1 MAEYDL
7 NLRDY
12 TRILRKR
19 KFIILF
25 STVMLGFFS
34 LFFATLIK
42 PIPLYNATASVKIE
56 DSTTMAGLY
65 IESVT
70 YSDADTLETQ
80 SAIITS
86 IPVIELVAKDM
97 GLIDK
102 ELSREEIR
110 DNPELLNIVLDI
122 KGKISTLVEGETNI
136 VNISVVSE
144 DPKYSKTIAN
154 STAKMYQLSN
164 ILEKN
169 RRNIEAKKFIEKR
182 LEKVGNR
189 LNSAQ
194 KELKTLRQEK
204 RFVTMDVHIA
214 QTVRRL
220 EIAEQKNNEVEKRL
234 EDTLVLL
241 NHLKEQK
248 SLPKEKSEGF
258 YAEKMNPVFS
268 NLNSR
273 LTELRSKRDLLTL
286 DYTKKHPEVRRVD
299 VEIDNIIENML
310 RSLNTERKKLE
321 EILAQT
327 TKEMK
332 EQTAEYR
339 SLPEIGFVLADI
351 EMDIQNNQILLSGL
365 EAKHQ
370 EVLIKDAEKIQEITI
385 VRPALEPTIPVNPP
399 TTVVTTVVGTLIGF
413 ILGVVMAFV
422 RETIDTSIGA
432 IEDVEAFLGVPV
444 VGIIP
449 FMGAEEI
456 MDTLLQKKDLEQPE
470 EVLELNARL
479 VSHFAPK
486 STMAESFRSMRTG
499 IEFIL
504 NDRKLKSLSFTST
517 TMREGK
523 TTITSNFAMTM
534 AEIGKKI
541 LLVDGDMRK
550 PMTNNMFGIE
560 REPGLSDVILGNY
573 NWDEV
578 IKTDTDIMMGKMGME
593 DITTTAPGINNLNI
607 ITSGLIPPNSTELL
621 SSEKMTE
628 IISEMTEAYD
638 IVLFDSTP
646 VLPSTDAVILA
657 AKVDA
662 VVMVN
667 QVGQI
672 ARGALKRAKAQLDTS
687 KANIIGV
694 VLNGLKPE
702 TGREYKDY
710 GYYGYSYSYGAEQE
724 LPPWYMNLY
733 NEWVPEMV
741 RNLIKKIRKTH
752 TEETS
757 DRDEEV
763 STVPWYK
770 KLFKASEKEKQ
781 LSTTEEAP
789 DRDEEV
795 STVDWHKK
803 LFKTS
808 ETEQRLPT
816 TEEEDLFLEKSW
828 KKWLKVTILIVT
840 LTFIFF
846 GMLWQ
851 FGIIKM

>member
-25 STVMLGFFS
+25 STFMLGFFS
-34 LFFATLIK
+34 LFFATMIK
-42 PIPLYNATASVKIE
+42 PIPLYNATSSVKVE
-56 DSTTMAGLY
+56 ASATMAGLY
-65 IESVT
+65 IETVT

-86 IPVIELVAKDM
+86 IPVMELVAKDM

-122 KGKISTLVEGETNI
+122 KGKVSTLVEGETNI
-136 VNISVVSE
+136 INISVVSE

-169 RRNIEAKKFIEKR
+169 RRNIEAKKFIENR

-189 LNSAQ
+189 LETAQ
-194 KELKTLRQEK
+194 KELKSLRQEK

-220 EIAEQKNNEVEKRL
+220 EIAEKKNNEVKKMMKE
-234 EDTLVLL
+234 TLVLIK
-241 NHLKEQK
+241 HLEEQQ

-258 YAEKMNPVFS
+258 YAEKMSPVFS
-268 NLNSR
+268 NLNNR
-273 LTELRSKRDLLTL
+273 LINLRTERDVMLLDFTS
-286 DYTKKHPEVRRVD
+286 KHPEVIRVD
-299 VEIDNIIENML
+299 LEIDNVIGNML

-321 EILAQT
+321 GIASHT

-339 SLPEIGFVLADI
+339 SLPEIGFKLADI
-351 EMDIQNNQILLSGL
+351 EMNISNNQILFAEL
-365 EAKHQ
+365 ESKHQ

-399 TTVVTTVVGTLIGF
+399 TTVATTVVGTIIGF

-449 FMGAEEI
+449 FMGSDEI

-534 AEIGKKI
+534 AQIGKKI

-621 SSEKMTE
+621 SSERMME
-628 IISEMTEAYD
+628 IISEMKEAYD
-638 IVLFDSTP
+638 IILFDSTP

-657 AKVDA
+657 SKMDA
-662 VVMVN
+662 VVIVN

-672 ARGALKRAKAQLDTS
+672 ARGALRRAKVQLDTS

-710 GYYGYSYSYGAEQE
+710 GYYGYSYSYGTEQDE
-724 LPPWYMNLY
+724 GMQSWYKGLY
-733 NEWVPEMV
+733 NEWVPEQV
-741 RNLIKKIRKTH
+741 RNLIKKVQRKNI
-752 TEETS
+752 EDKS
-757 DRDEEV
+757 DLDEEV

-770 KLFKASEKEKQ
+770 KLFKASEKEK
-781 LSTTEEAP
+781 
-789 DRDEEV
+789 
-795 STVDWHKK
+795 
-803 LFKTS
+803 
-808 ETEQRLPT
+808 RLQAT
-816 TEEEDLFLEKSW
+816 KEEDLFLERSW
-828 KKWLKVTILIVT
+828 KKWFKITILVIM

>member
-220 EIAEQKNNEVEKRL
+220 EVAEKKHNEVRKRL
-234 EDTLVLL
+234 DETLLL
-241 NHLKEQK
+241 TKNLKEQK
-248 SLPKEKSEGF
+248 ALPKEKSEGF
-258 YAEKMNPVFS
+258 YAEKMNPIFS
-268 NLNSR
+268 SLNTR
-273 LTELRSKRDLLTL
+273 LNDLRSKRDLLLL
-286 DYTKKHPEVRRVD
+286 DFTIKHPETKRVD
-299 VEIDNIIENML
+299 LEIDNTVENML
-310 RSLNTERKKLE
+310 RSLSTEEKKLRD
-321 EILAQT
+321 IVKVT

-339 SLPEIGFVLADI
+339 SLPEIGFRLADI
-351 EMDIQNNQILLSGL
+351 EMDIKNNQILFAEL
-365 EAKHQ
+365 ESKHQ

-385 VRPALEPTIPVNPP
+385 IRPALEPTIPVNPP
-399 TTVVTTVVGTLIGF
+399 TTAATTVVGTIIGF

-456 MDTLLQKKDLEQPE
+456 VDTLLQKKDLEQPE

-534 AEIGKKI
+534 AQIGKKI

-662 VVMVN
+662 VVIVN

-672 ARGALKRAKAQLDTS
+672 ARGALKRAKVQLDTS

-694 VLNGLKPE
+694 VLNGLKPD

-710 GYYGYSYSYGAEQE
+710 GYYGYSYSYGTEQE
-724 LPPWYMNLY
+724 IPPWYKNLY
-733 NEWVPEMV
+733 NEWVPETV
-741 RNLIKKIRKTH
+741 RNLIKKINWKNREDK
-752 TEETS
+752 S
-757 DRDEEV
+757 DLDEEV

-781 LSTTEEAP
+781 LSTTEEVP
-789 DRDEEV
+789 
-795 STVDWHKK
+795 TVDWHKK
-803 LFKTS
+803 LFKTP
-808 ETEQRLPT
+808 ETEQRLST
-816 TEEEDLFLEKSW
+816 TEEDDLFLEKSW
-828 KKWLKVTILIVT
+828 KKWLKITILVIM

>member
-220 EIAEQKNNEVEKRL
+220 EVAEKKHNEVRKRL
-234 EDTLVLL
+234 DETLLL
-241 NHLKEQK
+241 TKNLKEQK
-248 SLPKEKSEGF
+248 ALPKEKSEGF
-258 YAEKMNPVFS
+258 YAEKMNPIFS
-268 NLNSR
+268 SLNTR
-273 LTELRSKRDLLTL
+273 LNDLRSKRDLLLL
-286 DYTKKHPEVRRVD
+286 DFTIKHPETKRVD
-299 VEIDNIIENML
+299 LEIDNTVENML
-310 RSLNTERKKLE
+310 RSLSTEEKKLRD
-321 EILAQT
+321 IVKVT

-339 SLPEIGFVLADI
+339 SLPEIGFRLADI
-351 EMDIQNNQILLSGL
+351 EMDIKNNQILFAEL
-365 EAKHQ
+365 ESKHQ

-385 VRPALEPTIPVNPP
+385 IRPALEPTIPVNPP
-399 TTVVTTVVGTLIGF
+399 TTAATTVVGTIIGF

-456 MDTLLQKKDLEQPE
+456 VDTLLQKKDLEQPE

-662 VVMVN
+662 VVIVN

-672 ARGALKRAKAQLDTS
+672 ARGALKRAKVQLDTS

-694 VLNGLKPE
+694 VLNGLKPD

-710 GYYGYSYSYGAEQE
+710 GYYGYSYSYGTEQE
-724 LPPWYMNLY
+724 IPPWYKNLY
-733 NEWVPEMV
+733 NEWVPETV
-741 RNLIKKIRKTH
+741 RNLIKKINRKNR
-752 TEETS
+752 EDKS
-757 DRDEEV
+757 DLDEEV

-781 LSTTEEAP
+781 LSTTEEVP
-789 DRDEEV
+789 
-795 STVDWHKK
+795 TVDWHKK
-803 LFKTS
+803 LFKTP
-808 ETEQRLPT
+808 ETEQRLST
-816 TEEEDLFLEKSW
+816 TEEDDLFLEKSW
-828 KKWLKVTILIVT
+828 KKWLKITILVIM

>member
-220 EIAEQKNNEVEKRL
+220 EVAEKKHNEVRKRL
-234 EDTLVLL
+234 DETLLL
-241 NHLKEQK
+241 TKNLKEQK
-248 SLPKEKSEGF
+248 ALPKEKSEGF
-258 YAEKMNPVFS
+258 YAEKMNPIFS
-268 NLNSR
+268 SLNTR
-273 LTELRSKRDLLTL
+273 LNDLRSKRDLLLL
-286 DYTKKHPEVRRVD
+286 DFTIKHPETKRVD
-299 VEIDNIIENML
+299 LEIDNTVENML
-310 RSLNTERKKLE
+310 RSLSTEEKKLRD
-321 EILAQT
+321 IVKVT

-339 SLPEIGFVLADI
+339 SLPEIGFRLADI
-351 EMDIQNNQILLSGL
+351 EMDIKNNQILFAEL
-365 EAKHQ
+365 ESKHQ

-385 VRPALEPTIPVNPP
+385 IRPALEPTIPVNPP
-399 TTVVTTVVGTLIGF
+399 TTAATTVVGTIIGF

-456 MDTLLQKKDLEQPE
+456 VDTLLQKKDLEQPE

-534 AEIGKKI
+534 AQIGKKI

-628 IISEMTEAYD
+628 IISEMKEAYD

-662 VVMVN
+662 VVIVN

-672 ARGALKRAKAQLDTS
+672 ARGALKRAKVQLDTS

-694 VLNGLKPE
+694 VLNGLKPD

-710 GYYGYSYSYGAEQE
+710 GYYGYSYSYGTEQE
-724 LPPWYMNLY
+724 IPPWYKNLY
-733 NEWVPEMV
+733 NEWVPETV
-741 RNLIKKIRKTH
+741 RNLIKKINWKNREDK
-752 TEETS
+752 S
-757 DRDEEV
+757 DLDEEV

-781 LSTTEEAP
+781 LSTTEEVP
-789 DRDEEV
+789 
-795 STVDWHKK
+795 TVDWHKK
-803 LFKTS
+803 LFKTP
-808 ETEQRLPT
+808 ETEQRLST
-816 TEEEDLFLEKSW
+816 TEEDDLFLEKSW
-828 KKWLKVTILIVT
+828 KKWLKITILVIM

>member
-12 TRILRKR
+12 TRIIRKR
-19 KFIILF
+19 KFIIIF
-25 STVMLGFFS
+25 STIMLGFFS

-42 PIPLYNATASVKIE
+42 PIPLYSTAASVKVE
-56 DSTTMAGLY
+56 ASTTMAGLY
-65 IESVT
+65 IETVT

-86 IPVIELVAKDM
+86 IPVIELVAKDI

-102 ELSREEIR
+102 ELSSEEIR
-110 DNPELLNIVLDI
+110 NNPELLNKVLDI

-136 VNISVVSE
+136 INISAVSE
-144 DPKYSKTIAN
+144 DPKYSQTIAN
-154 STAKMYQLSN
+154 STARMYQRAN

-169 RRNIEAKKFIEKR
+169 RRNIDAKRFIETRLEDVTKR
-182 LEKVGNR
+182 LNM
-189 LNSAQ
+189 AQ
-194 KELKTLRQEK
+194 TKLKTLRQEK
-204 RFVTMDVHIA
+204 RFVTMEIHIA

-220 EIAEQKNNEVEKRL
+220 EEAEIKHNEVKKRL
-234 EDTLVLL
+234 EDIDILIE
-241 NHLKEQK
+241 HLKVQR

-258 YAEKMNPVFS
+258 YADTMNPIFS
-268 NLNSR
+268 SLNNR
-273 LTELRSKRDLLTL
+273 LSELRSKRDLLLL
-286 DYTKKHPEVRRVD
+286 DYTKNHPEVQRID
-299 VEIDNIIENML
+299 LEIDNTTESML
-310 RSLNTERKKLE
+310 KNLSTEKEKLKD
-321 EILAQT
+321 IVKLTA
-327 TKEMK
+327 KEMK

-339 SLPEIGFVLADI
+339 SLPEIGFDLADI
-351 EMDIQNNQILLSGL
+351 EMDIQNNQILFAEL
-365 EAKHQ
+365 ESKHQ
-370 EVLIKDAEKIQEITI
+370 EVLIKEAEKIQEITI
-385 VRPALEPTIPVNPP
+385 IRPALLPTLPVNPP
-399 TTVVTTVVGTLIGF
+399 TTVATTVVGTLIGF

-456 MDTLLQKKDLEQPE
+456 VDTLLQKKDLEQPE

-628 IISEMTEAYD
+628 IISEMKEAYD

-724 LPPWYMNLY
+724 LLPWYKMWY
-733 NEWVPEMV
+733 NEWVPEIV
-741 RNLIKKIRKTH
+741 RNLIKKVKRKD
-752 TEETS
+752 TEES
-757 DRDEEV
+757 PDIDEEV
-763 STVPWYK
+763 PGI
-770 KLFKASEKEKQ
+770 
-781 LSTTEEAP
+781 
-789 DRDEEV
+789 DEE
-795 STVDWHKK
+795 SSAIPWHKK
-803 LFKTS
+803 LFKSS
-808 ETEQRLPT
+808 ETKELLST
-816 TEEEDLFLEKSW
+816 TEEEDFFEERTW
-828 KKWLKVTILIVT
+828 KKWLKITILIIT

-851 FGIIKM
+851 FGIINM

>member
-220 EIAEQKNNEVEKRL
+220 EVAEKKHNEVRKRL
-234 EDTLVLL
+234 DETLLL
-241 NHLKEQK
+241 TKNLKEQK
-248 SLPKEKSEGF
+248 ALPKEKSEGF
-258 YAEKMNPVFS
+258 YAEKMNPIFS
-268 NLNSR
+268 SLNTR
-273 LTELRSKRDLLTL
+273 LNDLRSKRDLLLL
-286 DYTKKHPEVRRVD
+286 DFTIKHPETKRVD
-299 VEIDNIIENML
+299 LEIDNTVENML
-310 RSLNTERKKLE
+310 RSLSTEEKKLRD
-321 EILAQT
+321 IVKVT

-339 SLPEIGFVLADI
+339 SLPEIGFRLADI
-351 EMDIQNNQILLSGL
+351 EMDIKNNQILFAEL
-365 EAKHQ
+365 ESKHQ

-385 VRPALEPTIPVNPP
+385 IRPALEPTIPVNPP
-399 TTVVTTVVGTLIGF
+399 TTAATTVVGTIIGF

-456 MDTLLQKKDLEQPE
+456 VDTLLQKKDLEQPE

-662 VVMVN
+662 VVIVN

-672 ARGALKRAKAQLDTS
+672 ARGALKRAKVQLDTS

-694 VLNGLKPE
+694 VLNGLKPD

-710 GYYGYSYSYGAEQE
+710 GYYGYSYSYGTEQE
-724 LPPWYMNLY
+724 IPPWYKNLY
-733 NEWVPEMV
+733 NEWVPETV
-741 RNLIKKIRKTH
+741 RNLIKKINWKNREDK
-752 TEETS
+752 S
-757 DRDEEV
+757 DLDEEV

-781 LSTTEEAP
+781 LSTTEEVP
-789 DRDEEV
+789 
-795 STVDWHKK
+795 TVDWHKK
-803 LFKTS
+803 LFKTP
-808 ETEQRLPT
+808 ETEQRLST
-816 TEEEDLFLEKSW
+816 TEEDDLFLEKSW
-828 KKWLKVTILIVT
+828 KKWLKITILVIM

>member
-220 EIAEQKNNEVEKRL
+220 EVAEKKHNEVRKRL
-234 EDTLVLL
+234 DETLLL
-241 NHLKEQK
+241 TKNLKEQK
-248 SLPKEKSEGF
+248 ALPKEKSEGF
-258 YAEKMNPVFS
+258 YAEKMNPIFS
-268 NLNSR
+268 SLNTR
-273 LTELRSKRDLLTL
+273 LNDLRSKRDLLLL
-286 DYTKKHPEVRRVD
+286 DFTIKHPETKRVD
-299 VEIDNIIENML
+299 LEIDNTVENML
-310 RSLNTERKKLE
+310 RSLSTEEKKLRD
-321 EILAQT
+321 IVKVT

-339 SLPEIGFVLADI
+339 SLPEIGFRLADI
-351 EMDIQNNQILLSGL
+351 EMDIKNNQILFAEL
-365 EAKHQ
+365 ESKHQ

-385 VRPALEPTIPVNPP
+385 IRPALEPTIPVNPP
-399 TTVVTTVVGTLIGF
+399 TTAATTVVGTIIGF

-456 MDTLLQKKDLEQPE
+456 VDTLLQKKDLEQPE

-523 TTITSNFAMTM
+523 TTITSNFAITM
-534 AEIGKKI
+534 AQIGKKI

-662 VVMVN
+662 VVIVN

-672 ARGALKRAKAQLDTS
+672 ARGALKRAKVQLDTS

-694 VLNGLKPE
+694 VLNGLKPD

-710 GYYGYSYSYGAEQE
+710 GYYGYSYSYGTEQE
-724 LPPWYMNLY
+724 IPPWYKNLY
-733 NEWVPEMV
+733 NEWVPETV
-741 RNLIKKIRKTH
+741 RNLIKKINWKNREDK
-752 TEETS
+752 S
-757 DRDEEV
+757 DLDEEV

-781 LSTTEEAP
+781 LSTTEEVP
-789 DRDEEV
+789 
-795 STVDWHKK
+795 TVDWHKK
-803 LFKTS
+803 LFKTP
-808 ETEQRLPT
+808 ETEQRLST
-816 TEEEDLFLEKSW
+816 TEEDDLFLEKSW
-828 KKWLKVTILIVT
+828 KKWLKITILVIM

>member
-19 KFIILF
+19 KFIIIF

-42 PIPLYNATASVKIE
+42 PIPLYKATSSVKV
-56 DSTTMAGLY
+56 DSSSTMAGLY
-65 IESVT
+65 IETIT

-86 IPVIELVAKDM
+86 IPVVELVAKDM
-97 GLIDK
+97 GLVDK
-102 ELSREEIR
+102 ELSSEDVRN
-110 DNPELLNIVLDI
+110 DPELLNIVLDL
-122 KGKISTLVEGETNI
+122 KGKLSTLVEGDTNI
-136 VNISVVSE
+136 INISAVSE
-144 DPKYSKTIAN
+144 DPKFSQTIAN
-154 STAKMYQLSN
+154 STARMFQLAN
-164 ILEKN
+164 IMEKN
-169 RRNIEAKKFIEKR
+169 RRNIDAKRFIETR
-182 LEKVGNR
+182 LTDVGNR
-189 LNSAQ
+189 LQTAQ
-194 KELKTLRQEK
+194 KRLKTLRQEK
-204 RFVTMDVHIA
+204 RFVTMEIHIA

-220 EIAEQKNNEVEKRL
+220 EEAEIKHKEAKKRL
-234 EDTLVLL
+234 EDNELL
-241 NHLKEQK
+241 IEHLKVQR
-248 SLPKEKSEGF
+248 SLPKEKIKGF
-258 YAEKMNPVFS
+258 YADTMNPIFS
-268 NLNSR
+268 SLNNR
-273 LTELRSKRDLLTL
+273 LAELRSRRDILLL
-286 DYTKKHPEVRRVD
+286 DYTKNHPEVQRID
-299 VEIDNIIENML
+299 LEIDNTTENML
-310 RSLNTERKKLE
+310 KNLTSEKGKLE
-321 EILAQT
+321 EIVKLTA
-327 TKEMK
+327 KEMK

-339 SLPEIGFVLADI
+339 SLPEIGFDLADI
-351 EMDIQNNQILLSGL
+351 EMDIQNNQLLFAEL
-365 EAKHQ
+365 ESKHQ
-370 EVLIKDAEKIQEITI
+370 EVLIKEAEKIQEITI
-385 VRPALEPTIPVNPP
+385 IRPALEPTLPVNPP
-399 TTVVTTVVGTLIGF
+399 TTVATTIVGTVIGF

-422 RETIDTSIGA
+422 RETLDTSIGA
-432 IEDVEAFLGVPV
+432 IEDIEAFLGVPV

-456 MDTLLQKKDLEQPE
+456 MDTLLQKRDLEQPE

-486 STMAESFRSMRTG
+486 STMAESFRAMRTG
-499 IEFIL
+499 VEFII
-504 NDRKLKSLSFTST
+504 NDRKLKCLSFTST
-517 TMREGK
+517 TIREGK
-523 TTITSNFAMTM
+523 TTIVSNFAMTM
-534 AEIGKKI
+534 AQIGKKV

-550 PMTNNMFGIE
+550 PMTNTIFGIE

-621 SSEKMTE
+621 NSARMSEILSQMK
-628 IISEMTEAYD
+628 EAYD

-646 VLPSTDAVILA
+646 VLPSTDAVVLA
-657 AKVDA
+657 AKMDG
-662 VVMVN
+662 VVMIN

-672 ARGALKRAKAQLDTS
+672 ARGALKRAKAQLDNA

-710 GYYGYSYSYGAEQE
+710 GYYGYSYSYGSEQE
-724 LPPWYMNLY
+724 LPPWYKRWY
-733 NEWVPEMV
+733 NEWIPEIV
-741 RNLIKKIRKTH
+741 RNLVKKVQWKN
-752 TEETS
+752 
-757 DRDEEV
+757 
-763 STVPWYK
+763 
-770 KLFKASEKEKQ
+770 
-781 LSTTEEAP
+781 TEEAP
-789 DRDEEV
+789 DIDEEA
-795 STVDWHKK
+795 STVPWHKR

-808 ETEQRLPT
+808 ETEKPSLT
-816 TEEEDLFLEKSW
+816 TEEDGFFEEKAW
-828 KKWLKVTILIVT
+828 KKWLKITILIVT

>member
-19 KFIILF
+19 KFIIVF
-25 STVMLGFFS
+25 STIMLGFFS

-42 PIPLYNATASVKIE
+42 PIPLYKATASVKVE
-56 DSTTMAGLY
+56 SSSTMAGLY
-65 IESVT
+65 IETVT

-102 ELSREEIR
+102 ELTREEIR

-122 KGKISTLVEGETNI
+122 KSKVSTLVEGDTNI
-136 VNISVVSE
+136 VNISVVSV
-144 DPKYSKTIAN
+144 DPRHCQIVAN
-154 STAKMYQLSN
+154 STAKMYQRSN

-169 RRNIEAKKFIEKR
+169 RRNIQAKQFIEKR
-182 LEKVGNR
+182 LEKVSNR
-189 LNSAQ
+189 LETAQ
-194 KELKTLRQEK
+194 TKLKTLRQEK

-621 SSEKMTE
+621 SSERMAE
-628 IISEMTEAYD
+628 IISEMKEAYD
-638 IVLFDSTP
+638 VVLFDSTP

-657 AKVDA
+657 SKMDA

-763 STVPWYK
+763 STV
-770 KLFKASEKEKQ
+770 
-781 LSTTEEAP
+781 
-789 DRDEEV
+789 
-795 STVDWHKK
+795 DWHKK

>member
-144 DPKYSKTIAN
+144 DPNYSKTIAN

-220 EIAEQKNNEVEKRL
+220 EVAEKKHNEVRKRL
-234 EDTLVLL
+234 DETLLL
-241 NHLKEQK
+241 TKNLKEQK
-248 SLPKEKSEGF
+248 ALPKEKSEGF
-258 YAEKMNPVFS
+258 YAEKMNPIFS
-268 NLNSR
+268 SLNTR
-273 LTELRSKRDLLTL
+273 LNDLRSKRDLLLL
-286 DYTKKHPEVRRVD
+286 DFTIKHPETKRVD
-299 VEIDNIIENML
+299 LEIDNTVENML
-310 RSLNTERKKLE
+310 RSLSTEEKKLRD
-321 EILAQT
+321 IVKVT

-339 SLPEIGFVLADI
+339 SLPEIGFRLADI
-351 EMDIQNNQILLSGL
+351 EMDIKNNQILFAEL
-365 EAKHQ
+365 ESKHQ

-385 VRPALEPTIPVNPP
+385 IRPALEPTIPVNPP
-399 TTVVTTVVGTLIGF
+399 TTAATTVVGTIIGF

-456 MDTLLQKKDLEQPE
+456 VDTLLQKKDLEQPE

-534 AEIGKKI
+534 AQIGKKI

-621 SSEKMTE
+621 SSEKMT
-628 IISEMTEAYD
+628 
-638 IVLFDSTP
+638 
-646 VLPSTDAVILA
+646 
-657 AKVDA
+657 
-662 VVMVN
+662 
-667 QVGQI
+667 
-672 ARGALKRAKAQLDTS
+672 
-687 KANIIGV
+687 
-694 VLNGLKPE
+694 
-702 TGREYKDY
+702 
-710 GYYGYSYSYGAEQE
+710 
-724 LPPWYMNLY
+724 
-733 NEWVPEMV
+733 
-741 RNLIKKIRKTH
+741 
-752 TEETS
+752 
-757 DRDEEV
+757 
-763 STVPWYK
+763 
-770 KLFKASEKEKQ
+770 
-781 LSTTEEAP
+781 
-789 DRDEEV
+789 
-795 STVDWHKK
+795 
-803 LFKTS
+803 
-808 ETEQRLPT
+808 
-816 TEEEDLFLEKSW
+816 
-828 KKWLKVTILIVT
+828 
-840 LTFIFF
+840 
-846 GMLWQ
+846 
-851 FGIIKM
+851 

>member
-1 MAEYDL
+1 MAQYDL

-19 KFIILF
+19 KFIIIF
-25 STVMLGFFS
+25 STIMLGFFS

-42 PIPLYNATASVKIE
+42 PIPLYKATASVKVE
-56 DSTTMAGLY
+56 ASTTMAGLY
-65 IESVT
+65 IESIT
-70 YSDADTLETQ
+70 YSEADTLETQ

-86 IPVIELVAKDM
+86 IPVVELVAKDI

-102 ELSREEIR
+102 EIPSEDVRN
-110 DNPELLNIVLDI
+110 DPALLNIILNL
-122 KGKISTLVEGETNI
+122 KGKLSTLVEGETNI
-136 VNISVVSE
+136 INISVVSE
-144 DPKYSKTIAN
+144 DPKFSQTVAN
-154 STAKMYQLSN
+154 STARMFQLSN
-164 ILEKN
+164 IMEKN
-169 RRNIEAKKFIEKR
+169 KRNIDAKTFIEKR
-182 LEKVGNR
+182 LKEVGNR
-189 LNSAQ
+189 LQTAQ
-194 KELKTLRQEK
+194 KKLKALRQEK
-204 RFVTMDVHIA
+204 RFVTMEVHIA
-214 QTVRRL
+214 HTVRRL
-220 EIAEQKNNEVEKRL
+220 EEAERKHEEVKKGL
-234 EDTLVLL
+234 EDIDLL
-241 NHLKEQK
+241 IESLKEQRA
-248 SLPKEKSEGF
+248 LPKEKAEGF
-258 YAEKMNPVFS
+258 YAKTRNPIFS
-268 NLNSR
+268 NLNRR
-273 LTELRSKRDLLTL
+273 LSQLQSNREILML
-286 DYTKKHPEVRRVD
+286 DYTENHPEVQRID
-299 VEIDNIIENML
+299 LEIDSTTKNML
-310 RSLNTERKKLE
+310 KNLSSEKEKLK
-321 EILAQT
+321 EIEALT

-332 EQTAEYR
+332 EQTEEYR
-339 SLPEIGFVLADI
+339 SLPEIGFDLADI
-351 EMDIQNNQILLSGL
+351 EMDIHNNQILFAEL
-365 EAKHQ
+365 ESKHQ
-370 EVLIKDAEKIQEITI
+370 EVLIKEAEKIQEITI
-385 VRPALEPTIPVNPP
+385 IRPALLPTSAVNPP
-399 TTVVTTVVGTLIGF
+399 TTKTTTVVGTLIGF

-432 IEDVEAFLGVPV
+432 IEDIEAFLGVPV

-456 MDTLLQKKDLEQPE
+456 VDTLLQKKDLDQPE

-523 TTITSNFAMTM
+523 TTITSNFAMTV
-534 AEIGKKI
+534 AQIGKKI
-541 LLVDGDMRK
+541 LLIDGDMRK
-550 PMTNNMFGIE
+550 PMTNNIFGIE

-573 NWDEV
+573 SWDEV

-607 ITSGLIPPNSTELL
+607 ITAGLIPPNSTELL
-621 SSEKMTE
+621 SSERMSE
-628 IISEMTEAYD
+628 IISEMKEAYD

-646 VLPSTDAVILA
+646 VLPSTDAVVLA
-657 AKVDA
+657 SKVDA
-662 VVMVN
+662 VVLVN

-710 GYYGYSYSYGAEQE
+710 GYYGYSYSYGTEQE
-724 LPPWYMNLY
+724 LPPWYKRWY
-733 NEWVPEMV
+733 NEWIPDPLK
-741 RNLIKKIRKTH
+741 NLIKKFKRKK
-752 TEETS
+752 TEDETELFEEEP
-757 DRDEEV
+757 DLDE
-763 STVPWYK
+763 
-770 KLFKASEKEKQ
+770 KAS
-781 LSTTEEAP
+781 TAP
-789 DRDEEV
+789 
-795 STVDWHKK
+795 WHKK

-808 ETEQRLPT
+808 ETEKPLSEA
-816 TEEEDLFLEKSW
+816 EEEEPYEQKPW
-828 KKWLKVTILIVT
+828 KKWLKITILIIT

>member
-1 MAEYDL
+1 MAQYDL

-12 TRILRKR
+12 TRILKKR
-19 KFIILF
+19 KFIVIF
-25 STVMLGFFS
+25 STAMLGFFS
-34 LFFATLIK
+34 LFFATIIK
-42 PIPLYNATASVKIE
+42 PIPLYSASSSVKI
-56 DSTTMAGLY
+56 DVSSTMAGLY
-65 IESVT
+65 IETIS
-70 YSDADTLETQ
+70 YSESDTLETQ

-86 IPVIELVAKDM
+86 IPVVELVAKEM

-102 ELSREEIR
+102 EIPSEDVRN
-110 DNPELLNIVLDI
+110 DPELLNIVLNL

-136 VNISVVSE
+136 VNISAVSD
-144 DPKYSKTIAN
+144 DPKYSQTIAN
-154 STAKMYQLSN
+154 STARMFQQAN

-169 RRNIEAKKFIEKR
+169 RRNIDAKRFIEKR
-182 LEKVGNR
+182 LEEVGNR
-189 LNSAQ
+189 LRTAQ
-194 KELKTLRQEK
+194 KKLKALRQEK
-204 RFVTMDVHIA
+204 RFVTMSTHIA

-220 EIAEQKNNEVEKRL
+220 EEAERKQEEAKMML
-234 EDTLVLL
+234 EEIELL
-241 NHLKEQK
+241 IEHLKVQR
-248 SLPKEKSEGF
+248 SLPKGETESSYSKTR
-258 YAEKMNPVFS
+258 NPIFS
-268 NLNSR
+268 SLNNRLDQLQSR
-273 LTELRSKRDLLTL
+273 RDILLL
-286 DYTKKHPEVRRVD
+286 DYTENHPEVKRID
-299 VEIDNIIENML
+299 LEIDNTTGNML
-310 RSLNTERKKLE
+310 KNLITEKEKLKDIE
-321 EILAQT
+321 KITSE
-327 TKEMK
+327 EMK
-332 EQTAEYR
+332 KHTIEYR
-339 SLPEIGFVLADI
+339 SLPEIGFDLSDI
-351 EMDIQNNQILLSGL
+351 EMDIQSNQLLFAQL
-365 EAKHQ
+365 ESKHQ
-370 EVLIKDAEKIQEITI
+370 EVLIKEAEKIQEITI
-385 VRPALEPTIPVNPP
+385 IRPALEPTLPVNPP
-399 TTVVTTVVGTLIGF
+399 TTVATTVVGTVIGF

-456 MDTLLQKKDLEQPE
+456 VDTLLQKKDLEQPE

-486 STMAESFRSMRTG
+486 STMAESFRAMRTA

-534 AEIGKKI
+534 AQIGKKI
-541 LLVDGDMRK
+541 LLIDGDMRK
-550 PMTNNMFGIE
+550 PMTNTIFGIE

-621 SSEKMTE
+621 SSARMSE
-628 IISEMTEAYD
+628 IISEMKEAYD

-646 VLPSTDAVILA
+646 VLPSTDAVVLA
-657 AKVDA
+657 SKVDA

-710 GYYGYSYSYGAEQE
+710 GYYGYSYSYGAEEE
-724 LPPWYMNLY
+724 LKPWHKR
-733 NEWVPEMV
+733 WFGGWFKTPAIVKK
-741 RNLIKKIRKTH
+741 LIEKVKGEK
-752 TEETS
+752 TEEAN
-757 DRDEEV
+757 DVGEET
-763 STVPWYK
+763 STVPWHK
-770 KLFKASEKEKQ
+770 RLFKS
-781 LSTTEEAP
+781 
-789 DRDEEV
+789 
-795 STVDWHKK
+795 
-803 LFKTS
+803 S
-808 ETEQRLPT
+808 ETEKPLAI
-816 TEEEDLFLEKSW
+816 TEEEDSFDEIAW
-828 KKWLKVTILIVT
+828 KKWLKITILIVT
-840 LTFIFF
+840 LTCIFF
-846 GMLWQ
+846 GILWQ

>member
-19 KFIILF
+19 KSIIIF
-25 STVMLGFFS
+25 STFMLGFFS

-42 PIPLYNATASVKIE
+42 PIPLYKATSSVKVE
-56 DSTTMAGLY
+56 SSTTMAGLY
-65 IESVT
+65 VESIT
-70 YSDADTLETQ
+70 YSDTDTLETQ

-86 IPVIELVAKDM
+86 IPVVELVAKDM
-97 GLIDK
+97 GLIDTEMTSEK
-102 ELSREEIR
+102 VRN
-110 DNPELLNIVLDI
+110 DPELLNLVLDL

-136 VNISVVSE
+136 INISAVSE
-144 DPKYSKTIAN
+144 DPRFSQRLAN
-154 STAKMYQLSN
+154 STARMYQLAN
-164 ILEKN
+164 IQEKN
-169 RRNIEAKKFIEKR
+169 RRNIDAKKFIEAR
-182 LEKVGNR
+182 LAEVGNR
-189 LNSAQ
+189 LKIAQ
-194 KELKTLRQEK
+194 KKLKTLRQEK
-204 RFVTMDVHIA
+204 RFVTMEIHIA

-220 EIAEQKNNEVEKRL
+220 EEAEVKHKEVKKRL
-234 EDTLVLL
+234 KDIDILIDF
-241 NHLKEQK
+241 LKTQR
-248 SLPKEKSEGF
+248 SLPKEKAEGF
-258 YAEKMNPVFS
+258 YAETMNPIFS
-268 NLNSR
+268 SLNNR
-273 LTELRSKRDLLTL
+273 LAELHSKRDILLL
-286 DYTKKHPEVRRVD
+286 DYTKNHPEVRRLD
-299 VEIDNIIENML
+299 LEMDNTTENML
-310 RSLNTERKKLE
+310 KNLTTEKEKMEKIVKLTAE
-321 EILAQT
+321 
-327 TKEMK
+327 EMK

-339 SLPEIGFVLADI
+339 SLPEIGFDLADI
-351 EMDIQNNQILLSGL
+351 EMDITNNQKLFAEL
-365 EAKHQ
+365 ETKHQ
-370 EVLIKDAEKIQEITI
+370 EVLIKEAGKIQEITI
-385 VRPALEPTIPVNPP
+385 IRPALEPTLPVNPP
-399 TTVVTTVVGTLIGF
+399 TTVATTVVGTLIGF

-432 IEDVEAFLGVPV
+432 IEDIEAFLGVPV

-456 MDTLLQKKDLEQPE
+456 MDTLLQKKDLEHPE
-470 EVLELNARL
+470 EILELNARL

-504 NDRKLKSLSFTST
+504 SDRKLKCLSFTST

-534 AEIGKKI
+534 AQTGKKI
-541 LLVDGDMRK
+541 LLIDGDMRK
-550 PMTNNMFGIE
+550 PMINTIFGIE

-621 SSEKMTE
+621 SSAKMTE
-628 IISEMTEAYD
+628 IISEMKEAYD

-646 VLPSTDAVILA
+646 VLPSTDAVVLA
-657 AKVDA
+657 AKVDG
-662 VVMVN
+662 VVLVN

-672 ARGALKRAKAQLDTS
+672 ARGALKRAKTQLDIANT
-687 KANIIGV
+687 NIIGV

-710 GYYGYSYSYGAEQE
+710 GYYGYSYAYGEEQTS
-724 LPPWYMNLY
+724 LPWYKRWY
-733 NEWVPEMV
+733 NEWTPEIV
-741 RNLIKKIRKTH
+741 RSLVKKVKRGK
-752 TEETS
+752 TEEAP
-757 DRDEEV
+757 DLDEEV
-763 STVPWYK
+763 STVPWHK
-770 KLFKASEKEKQ
+770 RLFKSPETAKPS
-781 LSTTEEAP
+781 SAEE
-789 DRDEEV
+789 EEV
-795 STVDWHKK
+795 
-803 LFKTS
+803 FF
-808 ETEQRLPT
+808 
-816 TEEEDLFLEKSW
+816 EEKAW
-828 KKWLKVTILIVT
+828 KKWLKITILVVT